1 MMAEPERVGS
11 ILERLAARMGITS
24 RLEKEKAVVLWEE
37 VVGETAARRAEA
49 VSIKGGRLVVVV
61 ESSAWVQQLALLK
74 EGIIAKIN
82 SRIGKPVVED
92 IIFRIGEIGK
102 EKSNGG

>member
-11 ILERLAARMGITS
+11 ILDRLAARMGITS
-24 RLEKEKAVVLWEE
+24 RLEKEKAVILWEE
-37 VVGETAARRAEA
+37 VVGKNTARRAEA
-49 VSIKGGRLVVVV
+49 VSIKGGKLVVIV
-61 ESSAWVQQLALLK
+61 ESSAWLQQLALLK

-82 SRIGKPVVED
+82 TRIGRPLVED